1 MAPRGPPQTM
11 FDRFIQCRVAP
22 CGPPQAMFDRFI
34 IGYDVSSGRAQ
45 GPTLHYKEWLAIAKM

>member
-1 MAPRGPPQTM
+1 M